1 MQKFALIG
9 DNISKSLSPALFKAA
24 YPELDS
30 AYELIDCNSAADAF
44 NQFISGGY
52 CGANVTSPYKQQF
65 MDYCA
70 IHDDMSLRCGVTN
83 LIYKDGNLLKCYNT
97 DYYGVRD
104 PLIERGISEGRAVVA
119 GAGGAARAAIIALKD
134 IGMDVTVVNRTFSKA
149 ESLAN
154 HFNIKCSRLSDFP
167 ELIASSNLLVYTI
180 DTPVDNVDGVDF
192 SNIVIF
198 EANYK
203 SPNLNDRMCVEYIS
217 GLEWLVSQ
225 AVPAFRIFTG
235 IKPDVAAMKSVAEN
249 C

>member
-9 DNISKSLSPALFKAA
+9 ENISKSLSPALFNAA
-24 YPELDS
+24 YPVSDS
-30 AYELIDCNSAADAF
+30 VYELIDCKSAADAF

-52 CGANVTSPYKQQF
+52 SGANVTSPYKQQF
-65 MDYCA
+65 MDYCSV
-70 IHDDMSLRCGVTN
+70 HDDLSLRCGVTN
-83 LIYKDGNLLKCYNT
+83 LIHKEGNLFKCYNT

-104 PLIERGISEGRAVVA
+104 PLVERGIAEGRAVVA

-134 IGMDVTVVNRTFSKA
+134 IGMEVTVVNRTFNKA
-149 ESLAN
+149 ESLAK
-154 HFNIKCSRLSDFP
+154 HFNINCAQLSDFP
-167 ELIASSNLLVYTI
+167 ELIASGNLLVYTI
-180 DTPVDNVDGVDF
+180 DNPVDNIDGIDF

-203 SPNLNDRMCVEYIS
+203 SPNLNSRMCVEYIS